1 MRSLL
6 RVAAIAVLSV
16 VAAPLAT
23 TATPRPAYA
32 AAAAQG
38 GIQTPAHGSI
48 QVAARGGIQVAA
60 QEGVRVAAHGGI
72 HLVID
77 SVAPRYARPGGTVS
91 VSGTITNGTSA
102 AVAGLSVQL
111 YSSSTW
117 FSTRDTMESFVNGA
131 PVLALTAEGDID
143 VLAATVRA
151 GSTVSWRAK
160 FSVDAVGMTEF
171 GVYPL
176 EAQLTDLAGE
186 QVSSER
192 TLLPFL
198 PDNTSAISKL
208 KIAWLWPLIDQ
219 PHRTAC
225 PALSNNGLAQSLAAG
240 GRLSTLLSAAAA
252 NPQADITWAIDPALL
267 GDATTMSSPYQVAT
281 GRNWKAASC
290 TGATVEP
297 ASAAAATWL
306 RTVKSATAGQPVVIT
321 PYANTDV
328 AALVHQGLNQELNT
342 AYLLGQQV
350 AQRELGTPSFD
361 KDLALPAGGLA
372 DQSVLTSLAATR
384 HVTSVV
390 LSSGEMP
397 PVDSTVPSGDDAVT
411 TIRTGAGT
419 RMDVLLADDTMTSL
433 LKSAAGA
440 TSAGAQFGLEQRF
453 LAETA
458 MIASEFPTSNRSV
471 VISPPQTWGP
481 SLALA
486 QALLQETSA
495 PWLQPVTL
503 SSLAGSHDSESRLAR
518 RPPPSTKVSPRELGG
533 SYLAEVS
540 ALDATYSTFKA
551 MLYPPMP
558 AYTTSLEEALAATES
573 SAWRGG
579 SVSGGQALVTAFNA
593 YLKTSA
599 DKVKIIASPEITMA
613 GSSGQLPVP
622 IQNSLK
628 EQSVQV
634 RLSASVTTLPGQTH
648 PLTLGGLDDVIRIK
662 AGQTVVVKL
671 HVGSA
676 PSGSTDIHL
685 SLVTIDGRQVGD
697 PTTLTVHSTR
707 YGQAILILIAGAI
720 GLMVLMPTLR
730 AGRRF
735 IGDGA
740 SRAGPGADRARPG
753 AGKAGQGADAPS
765 SGAPSSG
772 APSSDAP
779 GTDPAA
785 PGNVLKSPDNPL
797 GTAANDPTEAPDDL
811 ADARR
816 WADDT

>member
-6 RVAAIAVLSV
+6 RVAAIAVLTVV
-16 VAAPLAT
+16 VAPVAT
-23 TATPRPAYA
+23 IATVK
-32 AAAAQG
+32 
-38 GIQTPAHGSI
+38 PAHASL
-48 QVAARGGIQVAA
+48 
-60 QEGVRVAAHGGI
+60 AAHGGI
-72 HLVID
+72 QLVID
-77 SVAPRYARPGGTVS
+77 SVAPRYAHPGSTVS

-102 AVAGLSVQL
+102 PLAGLSVQL
-111 YSSSTW
+111 YSSPTW
-117 FSTRDTMESFVNGA
+117 FSTRDAMESFVGGA
-131 PVLALTAEGDID
+131 PQLPLAAEGGTDI
-143 VLAATVRA
+143 LAATVRA
-151 GSTVSWRAK
+151 GGTATWRAK
-160 FSVDAVGMTEF
+160 FSVDVAGMSEF

-176 EAQLTDLAGE
+176 EAQLTDLAGV
-186 QVSSER
+186 QVASER

-208 KIAWLWPLIDQ
+208 KIAWVWPLIDQ

-225 PALSNNGLAQSLAAG
+225 AALSNNGLAQSLADG
-240 GRLSTLLSAAAA
+240 GRLNSLLSAAVA

-267 GDATTMSSPYQVAT
+267 GDAATMASPYQLAT

-297 ASAAAATWL
+297 ASAVAATWL
-306 RTVKSATAGQPVVIT
+306 HTVKSATAGQPVVIT

-328 AALVHQGLNQELNT
+328 AALVHQGLNQELNS
-342 AYLLGQQV
+342 AYLLGEQV
-350 AQRELGTPSFD
+350 ARRELGTPFFD
-361 KDLALPAGGLA
+361 NDLALPAGGLA

-384 HVTSVV
+384 HVTGVV

-411 TIRTGAGT
+411 SIRTGAGT

-433 LKSAAGA
+433 LRTAAGA
-440 TSAGAQFGLEQRF
+440 TSAGSQFSLEQRF

-458 MIASEFPTSNRSV
+458 MIASEFPASNRSV
-471 VISPPQTWGP
+471 VISPPETWGP
-481 SLALA
+481 SFALA

-503 SSLAGSHDSESRLAR
+503 SSLAGSHDSESGLAR
-518 RPPPSTKVSPRELGG
+518 RPPPSTKVSPRELGSG
-533 SYLAEVS
+533 YLAEVG
-540 ALDATYSTFKA
+540 ALDAAYSTFKSV
-551 MLYPPMP
+551 LYPPAP
-558 AYTTSLEEALAATES
+558 AYTNGLDEALAATES
-573 SAWRGG
+573 SAWRDG
-579 SVSGGQALVTAFNA
+579 SIFGGQALVTAFNA
-593 YLKTSA
+593 YLKASA

-613 GSSGQLPVP
+613 GSSGQVPVP

-648 PLTLGGLDDVIRIK
+648 PLTLSGLDDVIRIK

-685 SLVTIDGRQVGD
+685 SLVTTDGRQVGD
-697 PTTLTVHSTR
+697 ATTLTVHSTR

-730 AGRRF
+730 AGRRW
-735 IGDGA
+735 IGEGGA
-740 SRAGPGADRARPG
+740 GKTAPAGE
-753 AGKAGQGADAPS
+753 AGKAGPS
-765 SGAPSSG
+765 SGAH
-772 APSSDAP
+772 
-779 GTDPAA
+779 GTDPAV
-785 PGNVLKSPDNPL
+785 PGNVMKSPGNPL